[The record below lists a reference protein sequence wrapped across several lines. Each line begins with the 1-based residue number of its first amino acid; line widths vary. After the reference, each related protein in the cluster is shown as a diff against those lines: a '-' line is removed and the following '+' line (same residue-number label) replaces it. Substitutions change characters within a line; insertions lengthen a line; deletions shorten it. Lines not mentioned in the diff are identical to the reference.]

1 MSLSKRIAAIEAQ
14 AAPAVEAYKRAQQ
27 RRVLGRFGMM
37 RLFTWGFTHAESLDV
52 LADAHKRRG
61 RGESLAD
68 APHWTGPHI
77 YEAFQ
82 SFLATDSEAAE
93 LYRSILAFRVE
104 GEAWADSISRNAEE
118 IATKGR
124 AIWSRMRDHFLEV
137 ERADWLLYE
146 AAMEKGRDRMRAK
159 DESEQSN

>member
-1 MSLSKRIAAIEAQ
+1 MSLSKRITAIEAR
-14 AAPAVEAYKRAQQ
+14 AAPAVEAYKREQQ

-37 RLFTWGFTHAESLDV
+37 RLFTWGFNHAESLEE
-52 LADAHKRRG
+52 LRKAHLRRG

-82 SFLATDSEAAE
+82 SFLASDSEASE
-93 LYRSILAFRVE
+93 LYQSIQAFRVE
-104 GEAWADSISRNAEE
+104 GERWTDTINRNGNE
-118 IATKGR
+118 ILPKGR
-124 AIWSRMRDHFLEV
+124 AIFARMRNHFLEV

-146 AAMEKGRDRMRAK
+146 GLTAKGLERLKAH
-159 DESEQSN
+159 ESKQSN

>member
-14 AAPAVEAYKRAQQ
+14 ARPLVEKQAHERR
-27 RRVLGRFGMM
+27 RRVIGRFGMM
-37 RLFTWGFTHAESLDV
+37 RLFTWGFTHSEALDV
-52 LADAHKRRG
+52 LAEAHRRRG

-82 SFLATDSEAAE
+82 SFLASDSEASE
-93 LYRSILAFRVE
+93 LYRSIQVFRVE
-104 GEAWADSISRNAEE
+104 GESWADTISRNGEE

-124 AIWSRMRDHFLEV
+124 AIWSLMRTHFLTV

-146 AAMEKGRDRMRAK
+146 GLFQKGTERLKAE
-159 DESEQSN
+159 DESQQSN